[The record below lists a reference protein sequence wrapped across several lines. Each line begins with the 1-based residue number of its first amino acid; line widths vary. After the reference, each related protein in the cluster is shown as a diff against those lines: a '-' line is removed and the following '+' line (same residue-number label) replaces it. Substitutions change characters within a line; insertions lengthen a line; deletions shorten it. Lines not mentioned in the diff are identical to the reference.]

1 MRSPSGA
8 LVQVVGST
16 GQDEALVEVEVE
28 VEDGTEARARA
39 PAATKNSVE
48 VALTD
53 EATTGATSDDK
64 VKRQKGRERSRRKER
79 VRGKTTDGCALL
91 V

>member
-16 GQDEALVEVEVE
+16 GQDEALVEVE

-64 VKRQKGRERSRRKER
+64 VKRQKGRERYRRKER

>member
-16 GQDEALVEVEVE
+16 GQDEALVEVE